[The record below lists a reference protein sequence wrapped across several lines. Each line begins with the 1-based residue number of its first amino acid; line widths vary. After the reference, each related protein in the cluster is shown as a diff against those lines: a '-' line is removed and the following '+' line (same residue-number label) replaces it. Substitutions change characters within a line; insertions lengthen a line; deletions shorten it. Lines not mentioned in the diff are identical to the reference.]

1 MPFKLGHRELL
12 SYLAP
17 LKPCSADA
25 SHALLRLRLIGLGT
39 TEPPPFDGAGRPRR
53 NACALGIRDRSS
65 RCIYA
70 QKCLVAVLCQ
80 IALPI
85 CRAMRLRVH
94 AALQPSARSFEA
106 RLAWAA
112 MGTWKA
118 ARKCMGTHITYGTA
132 GTRLAMVYAMNV
144 CA

>member
-1 MPFKLGHRELL
+1 MHFKLGHRELL

-39 TEPPPFDGAGRPRR
+39 TEPPPFDGAGRPRG

-94 AALQPSARSFEA
+94 AALQPSARSFAA

-118 ARKCMGTHITYGTA
+118 ARKCMGTQNMYMRRRP
-132 GTRLAMVYAMNV
+132 RLAMVYAVNI

>member
-53 NACALGIRDRSS
+53 NACALRIRDRSS

-70 QKCLVAVLCQ
+70 QKCLVEVLCQ
-80 IALPI
+80 IELPI
-85 CRAMRLRVH
+85 CRAMRFRDH
-94 AALQPSARSFEA
+94 AALQPSARSFAA

-118 ARKCMGTHITYGTA
+118 ARKCMGTQNMYMRRRP
-132 GTRLAMVYAMNV
+132 RLAMVYAVNI